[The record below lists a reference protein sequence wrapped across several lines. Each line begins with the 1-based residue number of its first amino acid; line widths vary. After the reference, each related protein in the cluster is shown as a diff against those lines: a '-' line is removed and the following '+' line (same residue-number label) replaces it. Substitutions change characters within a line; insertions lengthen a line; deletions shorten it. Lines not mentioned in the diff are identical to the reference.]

1 MAGPP
6 KPTYNPSALRGP
18 EGNTVRGD
26 HTYDLKAL
34 MKEFGLTEQQVRYRL
49 LKLQPI
55 FDRMGYVPKRGQQRR
70 ILLGDEGLKVFRR
83 LVELEQKGHLVKDGV
98 RVLLSEMPK
107 EALSYRELQA
117 YKERIE
123 ELKRQLEDAR
133 QERAFLK
140 EEIAFLKGQN
150 EDLRRQNEDLREM
163 LRRLMEKSAPGAS
176 RSGAEPTKEEP
187 PTA

>member
-34 MKEFGLTEQQVRYRL
+34 MKEFGLTEAQVRYRL
-49 LKLQPI
+49 LKLEPV
-55 FDRMGYVPKRGQQRR
+55 FAKAGYTPKRGKDNR
-70 ILLGDEGLKVFRR
+70 ILLCNQGLAFFRR
-83 LVELEQKGHLVKDGV
+83 FVELEREGRLVKDVV

-117 YKERIE
+117 YKEQIE

-133 QERAFLK
+133 QERTFLK
-140 EEIAFLKGQN
+140 EEIAFLRGQN

-163 LRRLMEKSAPGAS
+163 LRRLMEKAASGA
-176 RSGAEPTKEEP
+176 SGAEPPKEEP